1 MANNCPPSELIKE
14 EAVVTAV
21 HYSLQAPAHRAAFEF
36 ASGSVDNSN
45 STAGGAEAYR
55 YSVLHVLV
63 QATETRPLVL
73 SQRLADHV
81 HIMTYIHQN
90 VHHLR
95 VLFNRKA
102 PPKYDK
108 PTCATTRVVHTQ
120 TWKVTTAK
128 SLYFSQ
134 QI

>member
-55 YSVLHVLV
+55 YSVSHVLL
-63 QATETRPLVL
+63 QAAETMPLV
-73 SQRLADHV
+73 SSPQLADHV
-81 HIMTYIHQN
+81 YIMMYTHHN

-108 PTCATTRVVHTQ
+108 
-120 TWKVTTAK
+120 
-128 SLYFSQ
+128 
-134 QI
+134 